1 MQKYHKR
8 ATFKVR
14 SHRLL
19 CPCTQSLVS
28 GVFSEVLMEDGI
40 FHMMRSPCRG
50 LKGAKKRSVS
60 HKCEIQTEV
69 IVWVRE
75 RISFWSDRNLIGSP
89 LHIFE
94 READGCDVVFG

>member
-50 LKGAKKRSVS
+50 LKGAKKGLYLTSARYRPKLS
-60 HKCEIQTEV
+60 CGYGREFLFGLTEI
-69 IVWVRE
+69 
-75 RISFWSDRNLIGSP
+75 
-89 LHIFE
+89 
-94 READGCDVVFG
+94 